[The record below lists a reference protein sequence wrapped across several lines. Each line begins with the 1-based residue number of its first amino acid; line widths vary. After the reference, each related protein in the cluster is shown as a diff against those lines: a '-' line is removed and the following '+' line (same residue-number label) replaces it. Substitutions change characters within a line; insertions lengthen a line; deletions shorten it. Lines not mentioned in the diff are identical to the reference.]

1 MKNRMVMMM
10 SGPVLLAGRA
20 ATGVDGCML
29 ELSNGLKAGFYPK
42 AQLAKDTIPNDNKN
56 HSHREMTFTHNEE

>member
-1 MKNRMVMMM
+1 
-10 SGPVLLAGRA
+10 
-20 ATGVDGCML
+20 ML

-42 AQLAKDTIPNDNKN
+42 AQLAKDTIQNDNKN

>member
-1 MKNRMVMMM
+1 MMM

-29 ELSNGLKAGFYPK
+29 WLSDGLKAGFYPK
-42 AQLAKDTIPNDNKN
+42 VQLAKDTIPNDNGN
-56 HSHREMTFTHNEE
+56 HSQRESIFDYHYNEE